1 MKEECYYRTTYD
13 RGEKKRKKYMER
25 VCGEDRRTGAGAVTG
40 RGAGGKDV
48 CVLDVGR
55 DGTRRSPATL

>member
-1 MKEECYYRTTYD
+1 MIEE
-13 RGEKKRKKYMER
+13 KRKEKNMER
-25 VCGEDRRTGAGAVTG
+25 VCGEDTRAGAGAVTG